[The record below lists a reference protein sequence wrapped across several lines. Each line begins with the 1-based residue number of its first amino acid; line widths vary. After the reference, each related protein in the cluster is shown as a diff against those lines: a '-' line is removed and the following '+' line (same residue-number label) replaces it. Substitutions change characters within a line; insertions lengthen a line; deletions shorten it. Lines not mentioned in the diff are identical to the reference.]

1 MNRLDG
7 KIAFVTAAGGAIA
20 GATARLFGAEGAAV
34 ACVDISQATVEQTAE
49 DIRAAGGR
57 AIPLVCDVTDE
68 DAVKDAGARTV
79 DEFGGLTTVFNAA
92 AYSDPLAPA
101 LGIDVATWRKTLDVN
116 VTGMFIVIQQALP
129 HMIKAGGGSII
140 NISSIYGARVAKK
153 RPAYSASKAAVRLLT
168 QSIAIDYAED
178 NIRCNA
184 ILPGPIET
192 PRLLM
197 ANNSMDAVID
207 RHRPHLPAARLGQ
220 PIEIAYTALFLAS
233 DASSYTSGV
242 DHFVDGGYNAI

>member
-34 ACVDISQATVEQTAE
+34 ACVDISAATVEETAA

-57 AIPLVCDVTDE
+57 AIALVCDVTDE
-68 DAVKDAGARTV
+68 DAVREAVATTV
-79 DEFGGLTTVFNAA
+79 AEYGGLTTVFNAA
-92 AYSDPLAPA
+92 AFQDPLAPA
-101 LGIDVATWRKTLDVN
+101 LGIDVATWRRTLDVN

-129 HMIKAGGGSII
+129 HMIAAGGGSII

-153 RPAYSASKAAVRLLT
+153 RPAYSVSKAAVRLLT
-168 QSIAIDYAED
+168 QSIAIDYAAD
-178 NIRCNA
+178 NIRCNS

-192 PRLLM
+192 PRLLV
-197 ANNSMDAVID
+197 ANNSMDAVVD
-207 RHRPHLPAARLGQ
+207 RHRPHLPAGRLGQ
-220 PIEIAYTALFLAS
+220 PIEIARTALFLAS
-233 DASSYTSGV
+233 DASSYTSGA
-242 DHFVDGGYNAI
+242 DHFVDGGYNAM